1 MKASQVEIKK
11 INGIYDYYID
21 GVKFMVKGVG
31 LDSTQGD
38 NYASMVEAD
47 ANTFRTWRSD
57 NATIELENAKK
68 YGLMVA
74 IGIELGQELH
84 GFDYEDNVA
93 VKRQFERVKQQIMT
107 YKDHPNV
114 LCWVV
119 GNELNLLFDENE
131 KLKSVNPKVWSALS
145 DIVDFIHHVDSHHP
159 VTTTFAGFYPK
170 EIQTMLKYCSGLDF
184 FSVQIYG
191 ELGHLHEKIKN
202 AGINIPYMVTEYGPT
217 GHWEMPSTVWGREI
231 EEPSGPKARAMMER
245 IHKFFDTDKSGLLL
259 GGFLFFWGQKQ
270 ERTPTW
276 YGVFNKTGEATARV
290 DEITKYWTG
299 IYPNNRAPLTE
310 SISIDGIHAVDSLYL
325 KPETLHMAEVEFTI
339 PYGDK
344 VDTKWIIMEEVEKRS
359 HGGAYEIEPDEVAVH
374 IQSQNNNQFIF
385 RTPAKKGDYRLFAY
399 VYNGKGKV
407 GNANFPFRIE

>member
-11 INGIYDYYID
+11 INSIYDYYID
-21 GVKFMVKGVG
+21 GVKFLVKGVG

-38 NYASMVEAD
+38 NYASMVEAG

-131 KLKSVNPKVWSALS
+131 KLKIVNPKVWSALS
-145 DIVDFIHHVDSHHP
+145 DIVDFIHHVDHHP
-159 VTTTFAGFYPK
+159 VNTTFGFYPK

-202 AGINIPYMVTEYGPT
+202 AGINMPYMVTEYGPT

-245 IHKFFDTDKSGLLL
+245 IHQFFDTDKSGLLL
-259 GGFLFFWGQKQ
+259 GGFFLGTKTRKNPLRGMVCLIKLGKQLELMRSQSIGQ
-270 ERTPTW
+270 
-276 YGVFNKTGEATARV
+276 
-290 DEITKYWTG
+290 
-299 IYPNNRAPLTE
+299 
-310 SISIDGIHAVDSLYL
+310 
-325 KPETLHMAEVEFTI
+325 EF
-339 PYGDK
+339 
-344 VDTKWIIMEEVEKRS
+344 
-359 HGGAYEIEPDEVAVH
+359 
-374 IQSQNNNQFIF
+374 IQI
-385 RTPAKKGDYRLFAY
+385 
-399 VYNGKGKV
+399 
-407 GNANFPFRIE
+407 

>member
-1 MKASQVEIKK
+1 
-11 INGIYDYYID
+11 
-21 GVKFMVKGVG
+21 
-31 LDSTQGD
+31 
-38 NYASMVEAD
+38 
-47 ANTFRTWRSD
+47 
-57 NATIELENAKK
+57 
-68 YGLMVA
+68 
-74 IGIELGQELH
+74 
-84 GFDYEDNVA
+84 
-93 VKRQFERVKQQIMT
+93 
-107 YKDHPNV
+107 
-114 LCWVV
+114 
-119 GNELNLLFDENE
+119 
-131 KLKSVNPKVWSALS
+131 
-145 DIVDFIHHVDSHHP
+145 
-159 VTTTFAGFYPK
+159 
-170 EIQTMLKYCSGLDF
+170 
-184 FSVQIYG
+184 
-191 ELGHLHEKIKN
+191 
-202 AGINIPYMVTEYGPT
+202 
-217 GHWEMPSTVWGREI
+217 MPSTKWGREI
-231 EEPSGPKARAMMER
+231 EEPSGPKARAMMKR
-245 IHKFFDTDKSGLLL
+245 IHQFFDTDKSGLLL

-310 SISIDGIHAVDSLYL
+310 SISIDGIPAVDSLYL

-399 VYNGKGKV
+399 MYNGKGKV